1 MSTNCMREVLA
12 RYACRAFTVE
22 DVDEEALGC
31 VLNAGRLAPSG
42 YGLEPWR
49 FVVIRNPDLRRRAAA
64 ACFDQAPATT
74 APVLIVLVALT
85 AALRPGS
92 AFVQTQLEA
101 EAAGNDPAPLLEG
114 YRAFYRDA
122 DISAWATGQCQ
133 IAAAFMMLEAT
144 HQELASCPIGG
155 FDIDKLGQVL
165 KLPTGETPAMALALG
180 HCADAQGTRRRRK
193 ARDVITY
200 LGE

>member
-1 MSTNCMREVLA
+1 MTEILA

-22 DVDEEALGC
+22 DVDDEALGC

-49 FVVIRNPDLRRRAAA
+49 FVVVRSPDLRRRAAA

-85 AALRPGS
+85 DALRPGS
-92 AFVQTQLEA
+92 AFVQRQLEA
-101 EAAGNDPAPLLEG
+101 EAAGADPAPLLEG
-114 YRAFYRDA
+114 YRTFYKGA
-122 DISAWATGQCQ
+122 DISAWAMGQCQ

-144 HQELASCPIGG
+144 HQEVASCPIGG

-165 KLPTGETPAMALALG
+165 KLPTGETPALVLALG
-180 HCADAQGTRRRRK
+180 HCADAQGTRRRRE

-200 LGE
+200 LRE